1 MNLDLAARDGVTLLW
16 VVVLCVVGFRGSLE
30 NVFDLCGQVF
40 KSTRWMPWH

>member
-1 MNLDLAARDGVTLLW
+1 MNLDLVRAPLGVR
-16 VVVLCVVGFRGSLE
+16 VGFCGSLE